1 MFYLFLTWSSLL
13 CAAGLLHVILNIP
26 HPLRA
31 AAGAIS
37 RGKALFRSADR
48 AGSWWSLGDDG
59 ALNERYLEAG
69 GKMLER
75 QFPGGGRGRPC
86 LPAAC
91 QEFALLKPWTTMS
104 CLAAPLPTVIGGLPP

>member
-37 RGKALFRSADR
+37 RGKAPFRSADR
-48 AGSWWSLGDDG
+48 AGSWNGSLGG
-59 ALNERYLEAG
+59 RCRGHWNER
-69 GKMLER
+69 
-75 QFPGGGRGRPC
+75 
-86 LPAAC
+86 
-91 QEFALLKPWTTMS
+91 
-104 CLAAPLPTVIGGLPP
+104 